1 MTSMNLGSADEMS
14 SGVAAAAEEGWGVGG
29 AVATTQAHTHTA
41 WVSRKRH
48 CGESIIMPMMRK
60 WDLQ

>member
-14 SGVAAAAEEGWGVGG
+14 SGVAAAAEEGWGLGG
-29 AVATTQAHTHTA
+29 ARARTA
-41 WVSRKRH
+41 RVSRKRH
-48 CGESIIMPMMRK
+48 CGESIIMPMIRK